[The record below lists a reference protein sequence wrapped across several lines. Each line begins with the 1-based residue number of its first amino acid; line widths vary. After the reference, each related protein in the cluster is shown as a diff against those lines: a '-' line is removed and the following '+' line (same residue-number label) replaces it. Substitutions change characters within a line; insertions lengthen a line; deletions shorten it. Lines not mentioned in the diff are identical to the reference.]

1 MKTQSMIRMPLVRA
15 ATTRRGFVLAGV
27 LSVVLATAA
36 HATTIFTPP
45 VIPDDDGTFFCL
57 VTNVST
63 RTLVVRINVLDLN
76 GGTTGHAGFTVP
88 PLETRAAP
96 GHGVS
101 GDRFCQITT
110 DGGKSSIR
118 ASVEVLS
125 SSSAIEAVYP
135 VP

>member
-1 MKTQSMIRMPLVRA
+1 MMGLC
-15 ATTRRGFVLAGV
+15 RRFLLASVLP
-27 LSVVLATAA
+27 VVLAEAVYAA
-36 HATTIFTPP
+36 TIFTPP

-63 RTLVVRINVLDLN
+63 RTLDVQIDVLDFN
-76 GGTTGHAGFTVP
+76 GGRTGHAGFTVP

-96 GHGVS
+96 GHGAS
-101 GDRFCQITT
+101 GDRFCQITV
-110 DGGKSSIR
+110 DGGRNTIR
-118 ASVEVLS
+118 ASVEVFS

>member
-1 MKTQSMIRMPLVRA
+1 MGLFRKFL
-15 ATTRRGFVLAGV
+15 LAGV
-27 LSVVLATAA
+27 LPVVLATAA
-36 HATTIFTPP
+36 YATTIFTPP

-57 VTNVST
+57 VTNVSAK
-63 RTLVVRINVLDLN
+63 TLVVKIDVLDLN
-76 GGTTGHAGFTVP
+76 GGMTGHAGFTVP

-96 GHGVS
+96 GHGTS
-101 GDRFCQITT
+101 GDRFCQITI
-110 DGGKSSIR
+110 DGGRSSIR